1 MFLFYP
7 RIYSVLKKNLLC
19 SCSISTFYLSVRT
32 TCYVPVLSSH
42 FTRPLELLVMFLFY
56 ISSHFTRPLE
66 QLVMFLFYLHILP
79 VRQNYLL
86 CSCSTYLHILPV
98 RQNNLLCSCSIFT
111 FYPSVRTTCYVPAV
125 LSPHFSRLFTEP
137 ITWLHPRENWLFLS
151 LRRSWRGQ
159 EKQKK
164 ARRAS
169 HNIVH
174 HLG

>member
-1 MFLFYP
+1 MFLFYLHILP
-7 RIYSVLKKNLLC
+7 VRQNYLLC
-19 SCSISTFYLSVRT
+19 SCSISTFYPSVRT
-32 TCYVPVLSSH
+32 TYYVHVLSLH
-42 FTRPLELLVMFLFY
+42 FTRPLEL
-56 ISSHFTRPLE
+56 
-66 QLVMFLFYLHILP
+66 LVMFLFYLHILP

-111 FYPSVRTTCYVPAV
+111 FYPSVRTTCYVPV

>member
-7 RIYSVLKKNLLC
+7 RIYSVYKKNLLC

-32 TCYVPVLSSH
+32 TCYVHVLS
-42 FTRPLELLVMFLFY
+42 L
-56 ISSHFTRPLE
+56 HFTRPLE
-66 QLVMFLFYLHILP
+66 QLIMFMFYLYILP
-79 VRQNYLL
+79 VRQNY
-86 CSCSTYLHILPV
+86 
-98 RQNNLLCSCSIFT
+98 LLCSCSIFT
-111 FYPSVRTTCYVPAV
+111 FYPSVRTTCYVPVLHIFTFYPSVRTTCYVPV